1 MTAPLGKIQEYY
13 HLPENLLIQ
22 VIQLNEKSATTH
34 FSGDEFVDS
43 ESYYIEWAEK
53 AFGDLGEL
61 DDVGYFAL
69 GEFIKDHIAEEGD
82 EDGVTAFKITSPD
95 GEPYS
100 NIDPE
105 VFDMLWDAIY
115 LKRSLHV
122 RGKEGNRYRVGVSPS
137 HAAVTVEFG
146 STPSSLKVLAIAG
159 RDGGKDEIYVKS
171 AKAVRKFLVSKSFEL
186 GRLAANME
194 SKPGTVDFIRSEPK
208 TVKRGLF
215 NRKSKPMS

>member
-13 HLPENLLIQ
+13 HLPEDLLIQ
-22 VIQLNEKSATTH
+22 VIQLSEKGAETW
-34 FSGDEFVDS
+34 FSGDRFVES
-43 ESYYIEWAEK
+43 EAMYIQWAEE

-69 GEFIKDHIAEEGD
+69 GEFLKNLVDEEAD
-82 EDGVTAFKITSPD
+82 EDSVTAYKITSPD
-95 GEPYS
+95 GEVYA
-100 NIDPE
+100 DVAPE
-105 VFDMLWDAIY
+105 VFDMLWDAVY

-137 HAAVTVEFG
+137 HAAVTIEFG

-159 RDGGKDEIYVKS
+159 RNGGKDEIYVKS
-171 AKAVRKFLVSKSFEL
+171 ATAVRKFLVSKSFDL
-186 GRLAANME
+186 GRQAASME
-194 SKPGTVDFIRSEPK
+194 SKPGSVDFIKSEPK

-215 NRKSKPMS
+215 ANKANQI